1 MKKFFRKI
9 VAFLAN
15 LFTNLDEWIHEHV
28 QPSIEM
34 VERIKA
40 VVASPVGDIITALI
54 PGDWDDKLRQFAID
68 TLTKAID
75 AMHVTHDIAVTPDWT
90 SKIAKLLAWLRNQSK
105 PMQQA
110 IYKQLATELAKQ
122 SAFGKQLAA
131 ELEAA
136 QNEGRDP
143 QPVELNVKGHSV
155 DLLVQMQY
163 SKLKEGVKAED
174 LPAADPFQ
182 ATAQEPAAD
191 PGSTQEPQ
199 A

>member
-40 VVASPVGDIITALI
+40 IVASPVGDLITALI
-54 PGDWDDKLRQFAID
+54 PGDWDDKLRQMAIAN
-68 TLTKAID
+68 LTRAID
-75 AMHVTHDIAVTPDWT
+75 AMHITSEISSEPDWT
-90 SKIAKLLAWLRNQSK
+90 SKAAKLLAYLRNQSK
-105 PMQQA
+105 PMQRA
-110 IYKQLATELAKQ
+110 VYKQLAAELAKQ

-136 QNEGRDP
+136 EKEGREP
-143 QPVELNVKGHSV
+143 NAVATEVKGHSV
-155 DLLVQMQY
+155 DLLVQLQY
-163 SKLKEGVKAED
+163 SKLKEKVSAAD
-174 LPAADPFQ
+174 LPDADPFLV
-182 ATAQEPAAD
+182 AAAPVLEPTGGQEPEA
-191 PGSTQEPQ
+191 
-199 A
+199 

>member
-40 VVASPVGDIITALI
+40 IVSSPVGDLITALI
-54 PGDWDDKLRQFAID
+54 PGDWDDKLRQMAIAN
-68 TLTKAID
+68 LTRAID
-75 AMHVTHDIAVTPDWT
+75 AMHITSEISSEQDWT
-90 SKIAKLLAWLRNQSK
+90 AKAAKLLAYLRNQSK
-105 PMQQA
+105 PMQRA
-110 IYKQLATELAKQ
+110 VYKQLAAELAKQ
-122 SAFGKQLAA
+122 SAFGKQLLA

-136 QNEGRDP
+136 EKEGREP
-143 QPVELNVKGHSV
+143 NAVAAEVKGHSV
-155 DLLVQMQY
+155 DLLVQLQY

-174 LPAADPFQ
+174 LPDTDRFQ
-182 ATAQEPAAD
+182 A
-191 PGSTQEPQ
+191 Q